1 MADAAGRGVRRCPR
15 CGAEGYVIDSRLN
28 AAGEVTGMRFNVDKY
43 FSGNGWYSMMEP
55 EELAFHDAT
64 GRKIYSVG
72 RTVRWIGNCR
82 RRVYPRVVIDMDG
95 KITAEVIWRYK
106 NESANV
112 KLQDIQGGLDDL
124 LGFLSSCYDFG
135 YLIPDG
141 GDGDG

>member
-1 MADAAGRGVRRCPR
+1 
-15 CGAEGYVIDSRLN
+15 
-28 AAGEVTGMRFNVDKY
+28 MRFDVDKY
-43 FSGNGWYSMMEP
+43 LSGSDYYHLMEP
-55 EELAFHDAT
+55 EHLAFHDAT
-64 GRKIYSVG
+64 GRRIWTVG
-72 RTVRWIGNCR
+72 RTVEWVGNCS
-82 RRVYPRVVIDMDG
+82 RRVYPTVAIDMDG

-124 LGFLSSCYDFG
+124 LEFLSVCYDFG